1 MDALTTPSN
10 WQRVRLGDIL
20 TLKHGR
26 DYKKFKLGNIPVYGS
41 GGYMLSINNFL
52 HNGESVCIGRKGT
65 IDKPIYLNGKFWVV
79 DTLFYS
85 YSFKKS
91 IPKFIFYAFSI
102 IKWSNYNEAT
112 GVPSLT
118 KMTISNIEIPL
129 PPLNEQIAIANILSD
144 VDRYLYSLDALILKK
159 ESVKKA
165 LSFELLSQRKRLKG
179 FNQNWQ
185 RVRLGDICEITTG
198 SLDANEMVHYGKY
211 RFYTCAKK
219 YYFIDKYAF
228 DTEAILISGNGA
240 YVGYVHYYK
249 GKFNAY
255 QRTYVLDNFSEHII
269 FVKYFLTMFLQ
280 SHIQTNKNEGNTPYI
295 VMATLKDFE
304 IPLPPLNEQ
313 IAIANILSDVDRY
326 LYSLDALILKKESVK
341 KALSFELLSQR
352 KRLKG
357 FNQNW
362 QRVRLGDIC
371 EITTG
376 SLDANEMVHYGKYRF
391 YTCAKKYY
399 FIDKYAFDTEAIL
412 ISGNGAYVGYV
423 HYYKGKFNA
432 YQRTYVLDNFS
443 EHIIFVK
450 YFLTMFLQSHI
461 QTNKNEGNTPYI
473 VMATLKD
480 FEIPLPPLNEQ
491 IAIANILSDLDN
503 EIISLKNK
511 KRQFDNIK
519 KALNHDLMS
528 AKIRVLK
535 K

>member
-112 GVPSLT
+112 GIPSLT

-129 PPLNEQIAIANILSD
+129 PPLDEQAAIANILSD
-144 VDRYLYSLDALILKK
+144 VDHYLYSLDALILKK

-165 LSFELLSQRKRLKG
+165 LSFELLSQKKRLKG
-179 FNQNWQ
+179 FNQAWQ

-211 RFYTCAKK
+211 RFYTCAKE

-255 QRTYVLDNFSEHII
+255 QRTYVLDNFSEHIM

-304 IPLPPLNEQ
+304 IFLPPLNEQ
-313 IAIANILSDVDRY
+313 IAIANILSA
-326 LYSLDALILKKESVK
+326 LDS
-341 KALSFELLSQR
+341 
-352 KRLKG
+352 
-357 FNQNW
+357 
-362 QRVRLGDIC
+362 
-371 EITTG
+371 
-376 SLDANEMVHYGKYRF
+376 
-391 YTCAKKYY
+391 
-399 FIDKYAFDTEAIL
+399 
-412 ISGNGAYVGYV
+412 
-423 HYYKGKFNA
+423 
-432 YQRTYVLDNFS
+432 
-443 EHIIFVK
+443 
-450 YFLTMFLQSHI
+450 
-461 QTNKNEGNTPYI
+461 
-473 VMATLKD
+473 
-480 FEIPLPPLNEQ
+480 
-491 IAIANILSDLDN
+491 

-511 KRQFDNIK
+511 KRQFENIK